1 MNHEY
6 ENTVGNNET
15 FNVRKPGVT
24 QTQMRNL
31 RQSKNHHIVDLHG
44 LKFIEAK
51 SVLDQAISSKFK
63 TLKIIHGKG
72 SHSENMKPVIKNM
85 VFHNLSDHPRVIAF
99 CSAKSNDG
107 GVGATYVLLKG
118 GS

>member
-72 SHSENMKPVIKNM
+72 SHSENMKPVLKKYGISQFIRSPKS
-85 VFHNLSDHPRVIAF
+85 HCF
-99 CSAKSNDG
+99 CSK
-107 GVGATYVLLKG
+107 V
-118 GS
+118 